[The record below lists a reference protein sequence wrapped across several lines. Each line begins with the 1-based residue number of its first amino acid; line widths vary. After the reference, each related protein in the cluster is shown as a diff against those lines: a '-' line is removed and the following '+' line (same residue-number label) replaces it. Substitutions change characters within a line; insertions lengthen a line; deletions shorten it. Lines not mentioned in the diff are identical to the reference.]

1 MMNSK
6 QRVNHAFIEHFGEE
20 PAFIVHAPGRVN
32 LIGEH
37 TDYNDGF
44 VLPMALP
51 HAIWIALRPR
61 NDRQVW
67 VQSLDFEKT
76 AVFSLDQ
83 LQRHTFNWDE
93 YVKGMAWVLQ
103 ARGYALSG
111 WEGVMVGDIPIGA
124 GLSSSAAL
132 EIVTAR
138 AFQVVSDFEWDGQAM
153 ALAGQATEN
162 EWLGLQT
169 GIMDQM
175 ASAVCPPGYALLI
188 DCRSLATETV
198 GIPEE
203 TAVIVMD
210 SGTRRGLVD
219 SAYNERR
226 IQCETAAR
234 FFNASHLRDVTP
246 ELFTQRAMELD
257 EMTRRR
263 ARHVIFENGR
273 VLDSITALQN
283 NDLAQVGQLMNA
295 SHTSL
300 RDDFEVSSSALDAL
314 VACAQNHPA
323 CYGARMTGAGFGG
336 CAVAL
341 VQVERVADF
350 TEHVAACYVG
360 NGVETAVFYPL

>member
-1 MMNSK
+1 MNPK
-6 QRVNHAFIEHFGEE
+6 QQVEQEFIEHFGEE

-67 VQSLDFEKT
+67 VQSLDFGET

-138 AFQVVSDFEWDGQAM
+138 AFQAVSDFEWDGQAM

-175 ASAVCPPGYALLI
+175 ASAACPPGYA
-188 DCRSLATETV
+188 S
-198 GIPEE
+198 
-203 TAVIVMD
+203 
-210 SGTRRGLVD
+210 
-219 SAYNERR
+219 
-226 IQCETAAR
+226 
-234 FFNASHLRDVTP
+234 
-246 ELFTQRAMELD
+246 
-257 EMTRRR
+257 
-263 ARHVIFENGR
+263 
-273 VLDSITALQN
+273 
-283 NDLAQVGQLMNA
+283 
-295 SHTSL
+295 
-300 RDDFEVSSSALDAL
+300 
-314 VACAQNHPA
+314 
-323 CYGARMTGAGFGG
+323 
-336 CAVAL
+336 
-341 VQVERVADF
+341 
-350 TEHVAACYVG
+350 
-360 NGVETAVFYPL
+360 